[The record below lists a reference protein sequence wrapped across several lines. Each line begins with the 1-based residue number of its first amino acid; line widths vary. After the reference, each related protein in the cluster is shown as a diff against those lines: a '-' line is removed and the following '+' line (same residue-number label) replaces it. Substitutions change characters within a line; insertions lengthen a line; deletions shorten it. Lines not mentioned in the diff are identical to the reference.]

1 MPPQRWIASFQ
12 MRLSSL
18 RARLTLVFTIL
29 TLVLLALL
37 MINNL
42 MARELLIDEA
52 SKHMLFAASKTAA
65 TLDSFIRD
73 ELNDVQ
79 IAAQFPALETYL
91 SLPPEQRPG
100 SSEERVVSETL
111 AVLSG
116 RDANQFDMLSYG
128 LLDLNGINVR
138 DTLASL
144 IGEDESDRSYFQAA
158 LATGLPYVSTI
169 EYDQATRGI
178 YLHFS
183 APVRRSARGQ
193 IIGVLRMRYNISSLQ
208 YLLIRDW
215 ELASRRLDI
224 ILLDEHYIRLIDSA
238 RPDLLFTAVAAL
250 DPAQVATLQAAGRL
264 PTPPANTLYT
274 ALPAFAA
281 ALNNV
286 SGQSFF
292 STVTR
297 PGAGPDY
304 VAAVRLETRP
314 WIVAFTQPEEAFLAP
329 IEEQFRRGTLLG
341 VALFALAAVGAAI
354 VTRWLTGPIIRLTR
368 VAEQITGGNLSVE
381 ARVESR
387 DEIGILAAAFNA
399 MTARL
404 RRTLRTLEQ
413 QVDEIRHQQDQS
425 TAILEHIDDA
435 IVLTDSKGRVT
446 YANRAFTDL
455 LGYRSG
461 DVIGRSIMALRSEL
475 RLLLPECDTS
485 PALWLEPWHGEL
497 AVPTRHG
504 TTVEIDV
511 ALVPVIGPDGK
522 LESLVI
528 DARDI
533 GRFKQL
539 DRMKTR
545 FMQLISHELRTPLTT
560 IQLYTR
566 LLKSGKAPDKQ
577 PQYVETL
584 ESQVRR
590 LVRLTDK
597 IIDATRLASAEV
609 FDLSEAISIPQI
621 LRDTATRFDFQAR
634 AAGITVVMPPT
645 DEPLHVRGDSFWLA
659 RALNE
664 LMENALA
671 FTPRGGI
678 VHLSARLVDAAGKA
692 PQVAIS
698 VCDEGPGIKTEDLAR
713 ILSASFYRGP
723 LEDTGHIEGMGLGLT
738 ITRLIIE
745 RHGGWLAA
753 ENNGDPGQGCTFSLI
768 LPLAAP
774 GPASLPRDGS

>member
-1 MPPQRWIASFQ
+1 MPPQRWIDPFR

-18 RARLTLVFTIL
+18 RARLTMVFTVL
-29 TLVLLALL
+29 TLNLLALL

-42 MARELLIDEA
+42 TARELLINEA
-52 SKHMLFAASKTAA
+52 NERMLFAASKTAA

-73 ELNDVQ
+73 ELNDIQ

-91 SLPPEQRPG
+91 SLSPEQRPG
-100 SSEERVVSETL
+100 SPEERVVFETL

-116 RDANQFDMLSYG
+116 RDTDQFDMLSYG
-128 LLDLNGINVR
+128 LLDLNGVNVR

-144 IGEDESDRSYFQAA
+144 IGEDESHHDYFRAA
-158 LATGLPYVSTI
+158 LTTGLPYVSPV
-169 EYDQATRGI
+169 EYDRATRGI

-183 APVRRSARGQ
+183 APVRRNTRGQ

-208 YLLIRDW
+208 DLLIQDW
-215 ELASRRLDI
+215 ESAARRLDI

-238 RPDLLFTAVAAL
+238 RPDLLFTAIAAL
-250 DPAQVATLQAAGRL
+250 DPDRIAALQAANRL
-264 PTPPANTLYT
+264 PNRSPDTLHT
-274 ALPAFAA
+274 DLTDFAA
-281 ALNNV
+281 RLNAV
-286 SGQSFF
+286 PAQPFF
-292 STVTR
+292 SAVTR
-297 PGAGPDY
+297 PGSPADY

-314 WIVAFTQPEEAFLAP
+314 WIVAFTQPEEVFLAP
-329 IEEQFRRGTLLG
+329 IEEQFRRATLLG
-341 VALFALAAVGAAI
+341 VGLFALAAMGSATVA
-354 VTRWLTGPIIRLTR
+354 RWLTGPITRLTR
-368 VAEQITGGNLSVE
+368 VAEQITAGDLSVE
-381 ARVESR
+381 APIESR
-387 DEIGILAAAFNA
+387 DEIGVLAAAFNA

-413 QVDEIRHQQDQS
+413 QVDEIRRQQDQS

-435 IVLTDSKGRVT
+435 IILTDSKGQVT
-446 YANRAFTDL
+446 YANRAFTAL

-461 DVIGRSIMALRSEL
+461 DEIGRPIMALRSEL
-475 RLLLPECDTS
+475 RLSLPECGTP

-504 TTVEIDV
+504 TTAEVDV

-545 FMQLISHELRTPLTT
+545 FMQLISHELRTPLATMQ
-560 IQLYTR
+560 IYTR
-566 LLKSGKAPDKQ
+566 LIKSGKAPEKQ
-577 PQYVETL
+577 PQYLETL
-584 ESQVRR
+584 ESQTRR
-590 LVRLTDK
+590 LARLTEK

-609 FDLSEAISIPQI
+609 FDLSETISIPQM
-621 LRDTATRFDFQAR
+621 LRDAATRFDSQAR
-634 AAGITVVMPPT
+634 SAGITVIVPLPNG
-645 DEPLHVRGDSFWLA
+645 PLHVRGDSFWLA

-664 LMENALA
+664 LLENALA
-671 FTPRGGI
+671 FTPSGGTI
-678 VHLSARLVDAAGKA
+678 HLSVQIVDAAGEL

-698 VCDEGPGIKTEDLAR
+698 VCDEGPGIRTEDLAR
-713 ILSASFYRGP
+713 ILSGSFYRGQI
-723 LEDTGHIEGMGLGLT
+723 EDTGHIEGMGLGLT
-738 ITRLIIE
+738 ITRLIAE